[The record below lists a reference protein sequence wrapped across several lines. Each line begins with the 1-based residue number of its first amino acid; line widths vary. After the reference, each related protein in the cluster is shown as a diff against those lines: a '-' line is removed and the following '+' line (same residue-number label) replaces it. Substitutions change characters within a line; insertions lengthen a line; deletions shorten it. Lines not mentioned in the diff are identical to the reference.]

1 MRTEKKV
8 ERMRK
13 ALMRSNTR
21 LLLTAVCL
29 FQALSMLLI
38 SLQGG
43 AISVQA
49 LILAAALPIGTA
61 LIVNIMGRFW
71 PVDRA
76 ILIMVL
82 LLCSIGIITLSDI
95 AKSEETPRTQAIYA
109 LAGVIAM
116 FIGAALIR
124 GFSDWKKNSRW
135 LMILCALALLAPW
148 APAPIGKWYQG
159 ARNWVYLGPISGQPS
174 EFMKPVLI
182 VILAAGFANRPRFS
196 RCLPAIAYAA
206 VCCGILLSERDLG
219 AVLLYFLTTVCMYY
233 AASSNALLSLAGLG
247 MGAGAAV
254 IAYQTMPYVRDR
266 VAIWQNPWQDAQG
279 VGYEPSPASEDRLGE
294 FDFYRWSGWMFSVNG
309 SYPGISM
316 ASYAPQDGAVLRVR
330 FTLAMGKDIGA
341 YDGSGGAYGESSGNY
356 YREW

>member
-124 GFSDWKKNSRW
+124 GFSNWKKNS
-135 LMILCALALLAPW
+135 
-148 APAPIGKWYQG
+148 K
-159 ARNWVYLGPISGQPS
+159 
-174 EFMKPVLI
+174 
-182 VILAAGFANRPRFS
+182 
-196 RCLPAIAYAA
+196 
-206 VCCGILLSERDLG
+206 
-219 AVLLYFLTTVCMYY
+219 
-233 AASSNALLSLAGLG
+233 
-247 MGAGAAV
+247 
-254 IAYQTMPYVRDR
+254 
-266 VAIWQNPWQDAQG
+266 
-279 VGYEPSPASEDRLGE
+279 
-294 FDFYRWSGWMFSVNG
+294 
-309 SYPGISM
+309 
-316 ASYAPQDGAVLRVR
+316 
-330 FTLAMGKDIGA
+330 
-341 YDGSGGAYGESSGNY
+341 
-356 YREW
+356 

>member
-8 ERMRK
+8 ERMRR

-43 AISVQA
+43 GVSVQA
-49 LILAAALPIGTA
+49 LILAAALPVGTA
-61 LIVNIMGRFW
+61 LITNIMGKIW

-76 ILIMVL
+76 ILIMAL

-109 LAGVIAM
+109 LVGVIAM

-124 GFSDWKKNSRW
+124 GFSNWKKNSKW
-135 LMILCALALLAPW
+135 LMLLCVLALIAPW

-174 EFMKPVLI
+174 
-182 VILAAGFANRPRFS
+182 
-196 RCLPAIAYAA
+196 
-206 VCCGILLSERDLG
+206 
-219 AVLLYFLTTVCMYY
+219 
-233 AASSNALLSLAGLG
+233 
-247 MGAGAAV
+247 
-254 IAYQTMPYVRDR
+254 
-266 VAIWQNPWQDAQG
+266 
-279 VGYEPSPASEDRLGE
+279 
-294 FDFYRWSGWMFSVNG
+294 
-309 SYPGISM
+309 
-316 ASYAPQDGAVLRVR
+316 
-330 FTLAMGKDIGA
+330 
-341 YDGSGGAYGESSGNY
+341 
-356 YREW
+356 